1 MSIICLL
8 FRICQVVLA
17 NFGAAESREIGA
29 GAESFA
35 DVFGESPDIGAGATM
50 DFDFKLGV
58 FII

>member
-35 DVFGESPDIGAGATM
+35 DVFGESPDIGAGATVDA
-50 DFDFKLGV
+50 DFEFRV
-58 FII
+58 FVF